1 MVRRLVLLLTLTTL
15 LIGGRTMAQ
24 TDPVCLESDFA
35 DSTAEYY
42 IGVGNAYFDT
52 GVYALAVSAYTCAL
66 DIDSNYIQAYVDRGY
81 AYAAQFD
88 FESAL
93 ADYETAIALDEGFI
107 NAYNNRG
114 LLYTFQGNFGLAIGD
129 FSLVVALDG
138 NNAVGFHNRGV
149 VHAIEEN
156 FDFAID
162 DFEQAIELDPTY
174 PDPYASLAA
183 VYSALAL
190 QNYAQFYDVIGNDN
204 APLPAGT
211 PTTVIRDVNTAL
223 TTEDFSVWLRL
234 LTPAR

>member
-1 MVRRLVLLLTLTTL
+1 MLGRLLLLFTLTSL
-15 LIGGRTMAQ
+15 LFSGRAFAQ
-24 TDPVCLESDFA
+24 TDPICMESDFA

-52 GVYALAVSAYTCAL
+52 GIYALAVSAYTCAIE
-66 DIDSNYIQAYVDRGY
+66 IDPDYIQAYVDRGY

-93 ADYETAIALDEGFI
+93 ADYESAITLDEGYV

-129 FSLVVALDG
+129 FSLIVALDS
-138 NNAVGFHNRGV
+138 NNAIGFHNRGV
-149 VHAIEEN
+149 VHAIENN
-156 FDFAID
+156 FDLAIA
-162 DFEQAIELDPTY
+162 DFEQAIAVDPSY
-174 PDPYASLAA
+174 PAPYASLAA
-183 VYSALAL
+183 VYSALAI
-190 QNYAQFYDVIGNDN
+190 QNYQQFYEVIGDEY

-211 PTTVIRDVNTAL
+211 PNTVLRDVNTAL